1 MKSIRADY
9 DAIIIGGGI
18 HGAGAAQACAA
29 AGYRCLLI
37 EKNNWGTATSS
48 KSSKLLHGGLRY
60 LQTGQLKL
68 VYECLHERERLL
80 RYAPKL
86 AHINWFYIP
95 VYRQTRFR
103 PWKIFAGLSL
113 YRLLSGDWFGHGAFR
128 LVRKRDWQQLHGL
141 NTQDLQAVFAYQD
154 AQTDDRLLTMAV
166 KNSARSLGTDC
177 WSAAEL
183 LSAKRDENGFH
194 CTICHEGQIK
204 NISST
209 MLINATGPWVNET
222 IARCN
227 GTQQLPM
234 ECIQG
239 THLILETQISD
250 ECFYLEAPRD
260 GRAVFVLP
268 WYGKTLLGTTETPFH
283 DTPDNTRP
291 QQTEIDYLLD
301 TLRYYFPQ
309 ADCSIEQA
317 FSGLRV
323 LPKDTERAFSR
334 SRDTRYLDEQGL
346 LSLYGG
352 KLTAY
357 RATCEKLL
365 PWLQQYCGKRTAVAD
380 THTLPLYFPEE
391 AANTDMARSHS
402 R

>member
-1 MKSIRADY
+1 MNNTRPDY
-9 DAIIIGGGI
+9 DAVIIGGGI

-29 AGYRCLLI
+29 AGYRCLLV
-37 EKNNWGTATSS
+37 EKNNWGAATSS

-103 PWKIFAGLSL
+103 PWKILAGLSL

-128 LVRKRDWQQLHGL
+128 IIRKRDWQHLHGL
-141 NTQDLQAVFAYQD
+141 DTRDLQAVFAYQD

-177 WSAAEL
+177 WSAAEFI
-183 LSAKRDENGFH
+183 SATRHDNGYT
-194 CTICHEGQIK
+194 CTIQHEARLKQ
-204 NISST
+204 ISST
-209 MLINATGPWVNET
+209 MVINATGPWVNDT
-222 IARCN
+222 IERCN
-227 GTQQLPM
+227 SSQQLPM
-234 ECIQG
+234 ECVQG
-239 THLILETQISD
+239 THLVLEQQISD
-250 ECFYLEAPRD
+250 ACFYLEAPQD
-260 GRAVFVLP
+260 GRAIFVLP
-268 WYGKTLLGTTETPFH
+268 WYGKTLLGTTETAFH

-291 QQTEIDYLLD
+291 TQTEIDYLLD
-301 TLRYYFPQ
+301 TLRHYFPQ
-309 ADCSIEQA
+309 ADTRIEQA

-323 LPKDTERAFSR
+323 LPQDNHRAFTR
-334 SRDTRYLDEQGL
+334 SRDTRYLDDHGL

-380 THTLPLYFPEE
+380 TRTLPLYFPED
-391 AANTDMARSHS
+391 ATSADIARDQS